1 MNEVYDFVFKPSV
14 FILKDLENQGTYIAM
29 RVELEK
35 EHMSTMETK
44 DPSNLSPNG
53 DEMFHDDVYL
63 KGKENTEVFYLDLPS
78 SSREYFSDLY
88 EKMDQGI
95 VKNLN

>member
-1 MNEVYDFVFKPSV
+1 MFFSKASV
-14 FILKDLENQGTYIAM
+14 FILKDLENQDTYIAM
-29 RVELEK
+29 GVELEK
-35 EHMSTMETK
+35 EHVSTVEAK
-44 DPSNLSPNG
+44 DPSNLSPNS
-53 DEMFHDDVYL
+53 DETFYDEVYL
-63 KGKENTEVFYLDLPS
+63 KGKENTEGLYLELPP